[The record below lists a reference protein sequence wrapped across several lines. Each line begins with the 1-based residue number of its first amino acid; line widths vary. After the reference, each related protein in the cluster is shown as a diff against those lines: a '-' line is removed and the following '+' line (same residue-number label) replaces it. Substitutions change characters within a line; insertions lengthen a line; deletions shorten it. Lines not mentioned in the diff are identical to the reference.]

1 MPRPEKKILK
11 NKEGLTIQATL
22 EAIEDMDMLDKLTH
36 MVIFN
41 SCHDLHT
48 EWLKSDE
55 CKKEI
60 ARVLHYRFG
69 KHYESS
75 EIKIATSAISRYLG
89 GEK

>member
-1 MPRPEKKILK
+1 MRPEKKERIFD
-11 NKEGLTIQATL
+11 NKPYCKSCRRSENFCQCDG
-22 EAIEDMDMLDKLTH
+22 H
-36 MVIFN
+36 N